1 MGRFCYTTSMEKIN
15 LKNLTLYGADTVD
28 IDRQLKAFAICE
40 SYADFGA
47 KKIVTN
53 CKENYITDT
62 GVEVICTDLINTIY
76 DYNQFNLKHL
86 NDYVDTEFV
95 MVAEYDGFILNP
107 GAWTDEFLDY
117 DYIGA
122 PLLVDG
128 VQLVGNGGF
137 SIRSKKLLELVQS
150 DDAIQLGNKEEH
162 KYAANEDWVICVVMR
177 DYLESK
183 GIRFAP
189 AELGHRFSLENNREY
204 GNVWDG
210 QFGYHGLKWTDISAW
225 IKENPQ
231 WGIHNSL
238 EKNFRPKP
246 ITKKGMGMVPAKI
259 CGNGVSHL

>member
-1 MGRFCYTTSMEKIN
+1 MSKLN
-15 LKNLTLYGADTVD
+15 LKNVTLYGVDTID
-28 IDRQLKAFAICE
+28 LDRQLKAFAICE
-40 SYADFGA
+40 SYAEFGA
-47 KKIVTN
+47 KKILTN
-53 CKENYITDT
+53 SKENSITDT
-62 GVEVICTDLINTIY
+62 GIQIISTDIINSIR

-86 NDYVDTEFV
+86 NDYIDTEFV

-107 GAWTDEFLDY
+107 DAWTDEFLNY

-128 VQLVGNGGF
+128 VQLTGNGGF

-150 DDAIQLGNKEEH
+150 DDAIQLGSKADH
-162 KYAANEDWVICVVMR
+162 KYAENEDWVICVVMR

-204 GNVWDG
+204 GNVWNG
-210 QFGYHGLKWTDISAW
+210 QFGYHGLRWTDISAW

-231 WGIHNSL
+231 WEIHNPL
-238 EKNFRPKP
+238 DKKFPKP
-246 ITKKGMGMVPAKI
+246 VTE
-259 CGNGVSHL
+259 

>member
-1 MGRFCYTTSMEKIN
+1 MSKLN
-15 LKNLTLYGADTVD
+15 LRNVTLYGVD
-28 IDRQLKAFAICE
+28 NIDLDRQLKAFAICE
-40 SYADFGA
+40 SYAEFGA
-47 KKIVTN
+47 KKILTN
-53 CKENYITDT
+53 SKENSITDT
-62 GVEVICTDLINTIY
+62 GIQIISTDIINSIR

-107 GAWTDEFLDY
+107 DAWTDEFLNY

-128 VQLVGNGGF
+128 VQLTGNGGF
-137 SIRSKKLLELVQS
+137 SIRSKKLLEIVQS
-150 DDAIQLGNKEEH
+150 DDAIQLGSKADH
-162 KYAANEDWVICVVMR
+162 KYAENEGWVICVVMR

-204 GNVWDG
+204 GNVWNG
-210 QFGYHGLKWTDISAW
+210 QFGYHGLRWTDISAW

-231 WGIHNSL
+231 WEIHNPL
-238 EKNFRPKP
+238 DKKFPKP
-246 ITKKGMGMVPAKI
+246 VTE
-259 CGNGVSHL
+259 

>member
-1 MGRFCYTTSMEKIN
+1 MAKLN
-15 LKNLTLYGADTVD
+15 LKNVTLYGADTVD
-28 IDRQLKAFAICE
+28 LDRQLKAFAICE

-47 KKIVTN
+47 KKIFADSR
-53 CKENYITDT
+53 ENYTTDT
-62 GVEVICTDLINTIY
+62 GIEIIGTDLIQSIR

-86 NDYVDTEFV
+86 NDYIDTEFV

-107 GAWTDEFLDY
+107 EAWTDEFLNY

-137 SIRSKKLLELVQS
+137 SIRSKKLLRLVQS
-150 DDAIQLGNKEEH
+150 DDSIQLGNKVEH
-162 KYAANEDWVICVVMR
+162 KYAENEDWVICIVKR
-177 DYLESK
+177 KYLESK

-210 QFGYHGLKWTDISAW
+210 QFGFHGLRWTDISTW
-225 IKENPQ
+225 IKENAE
-231 WGIHNSL
+231 WGIHNPL
-238 EKNFRPKP
+238 DKKWPKP
-246 ITKKGMGMVPAKI
+246 EK
-259 CGNGVSHL
+259 

>member
-1 MGRFCYTTSMEKIN
+1 MTKLN
-15 LKNLTLYGADTVD
+15 LDSVTLYGADTVD
-28 IDRQLKAFAICE
+28 LQRQLKAFAICE

-47 KKIVTN
+47 KKILTDSR
-53 CKENYITDT
+53 KNYSTDT
-62 GVEVICTDLINTIY
+62 GIEIISTKLINSLR

-86 NDYVDTEFV
+86 NDFVDTEFV

-107 GAWTDEFLDY
+107 DAWTDEFLQY

-150 DDAIQLGNKEEH
+150 DDSIQLGDKMDH
-162 KYAANEDWVICVVMR
+162 KYAENEDWVICVVKR
-177 DYLESK
+177 EYLESK

-204 GNVWDG
+204 GNVWNG
-210 QFGYHGLKWTDISAW
+210 QFGYHGLRWTDISAW
-225 IKENPQ
+225 IKKNPQ
-231 WGIHNSL
+231 WGVHNPL
-238 EKNFRPKP
+238 DKKWPKP
-246 ITKKGMGMVPAKI
+246 TAEEV
-259 CGNGVSHL
+259 